1 MKERLNYLDIL
12 KGIAILCIVL
22 LHYEDGIFPECINII
37 IGSFMITAFYVN
49 TGILYAI
56 KSEKPTLRKLAT
68 KRFKGL
74 IKPYIWFSI
83 LILLF
88 DSILW
93 LFKEQSTLFLLKELF
108 YTITL
113 RGIGTLWFLP
123 VLYIAEL
130 IFIRS
135 LSHKCWIIIVISSIA
150 YLLLYGWLVQND
162 LLSQFS
168 DIQNAML
175 SSLFLTI
182 NRIII
187 AIGIIEISFIIEKR
201 YGKILHNTAKRGLLW
216 GVLFVMIGVVLIC
229 KFNFSI
235 LYIIDWVRKMIA
247 YVLLPYGLSLI
258 LYTTKQSCITQILSF
273 YGRNS
278 LIVMATHYSFLL
290 SICTLVNKYW
300 GTGGNLMG
308 IASLIY
314 FIISVII
321 EIPIIYLVNK
331 HFKFL
336 IGK

>member
-1 MKERLNYLDIL
+1 MKERLNYLDTL

-22 LHYEDGIFPECINII
+22 LHYENGIFPKYINTI
-37 IGSFMITAFYVN
+37 IGTFMITAFYVN
-49 TGILYAI
+49 TGILYAV
-56 KSEKPTLRKLAT
+56 KSEKTDIRNLVT
-68 KRFKGL
+68 KRFNQL

-93 LFKEQSTLFLLKELF
+93 LFKEQSTIFLLKEFF

-123 VLYIAEL
+123 VLYVAEL
-130 IFIRS
+130 IFVRS
-135 LSHKCWIIIVISSIA
+135 LSHKYWTIIVSSIG
-150 YLLLYGWLVQND
+150 YLLLYGWLVQNNI
-162 LLSQFS
+162 LLQFS
-168 DIQNAML
+168 DIQNAIL
-175 SSLFLTI
+175 SSILLTI

-187 AIGIIEISFIIEKR
+187 AIGTIGISFIIEKR
-201 YGKILHNTAKRGLLW
+201 YGEALHSDTMRSLLW
-216 GVLFVMIGVVLIC
+216 GGLFAMIGIVVILISL
-229 KFNFSI
+229 N
-235 LYIIDWVRKMIA
+235 LYIADWVRKMIA

-258 LYTTKQSCITQILSF
+258 LYTTKLSCITQTLSF

-290 SICTLVNKYW
+290 TICTLFNKYW

-314 FIISVII
+314 FVISVIV

-331 HFKFL
+331 YFKFL